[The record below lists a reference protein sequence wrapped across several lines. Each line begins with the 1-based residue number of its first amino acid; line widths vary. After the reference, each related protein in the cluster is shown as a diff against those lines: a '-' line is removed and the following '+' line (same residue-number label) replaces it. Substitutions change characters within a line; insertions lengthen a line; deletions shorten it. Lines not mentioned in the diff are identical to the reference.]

1 MSFTDLFRVKKI
13 KAENEQLKAKM
24 SALEKTSLI
33 LALQNMSKQKQ
44 QLIG

>member
-24 SALEKTSLI
+24 SALEKNLGRGRI
-33 LALQNMSKQKQ
+33 MV
-44 QLIG
+44 